1 MLRVD
6 FDALPADPAR
16 RQKVVEMHDA
26 FLHSVLEMVGGGA
39 AAPRY
44 TLVLTSSPIGA
55 KAEEDRGRKP
65 ALELRSVPV
74 AAAVVV
80 KRDSTAKN
88 WTTGEGG
95 LFHRYQF
102 FTPAIFM
109 GYIAFVVMIA
119 ILYAPSPYF
128 SFLFLF

>member
-26 FLHSVLEMVGGGA
+26 FLHSVLEMVGGGT

-55 KAEEDRGRKP
+55 KAEEGRGRKP

-74 AAAVVV
+74 AAAVVME
-80 KRDSTAKN
+80 REEAAKN
-88 WTTGEGG
+88 RTTGEGG

-109 GYIAFVVMIA
+109 GYIAFVVMIG
-119 ILYAPSPYF
+119 ILYVPFPSYF
-128 SFLFLF
+128 LPFPL